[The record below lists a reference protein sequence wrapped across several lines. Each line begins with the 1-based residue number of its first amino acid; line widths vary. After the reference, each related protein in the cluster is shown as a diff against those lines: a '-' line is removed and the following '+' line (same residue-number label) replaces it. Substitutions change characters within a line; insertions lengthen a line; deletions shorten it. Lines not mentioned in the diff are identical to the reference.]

1 MIDQRTAPYAALFL
15 RETLGSLAIAHL
27 YWKFF
32 IRADGAGLMSWWE
45 NLNNNGY
52 PDWVVW
58 YVLSAEFAGA
68 LLLIPGI
75 YTRWVALY
83 SVPLMVAAAQFWFS
97 RNGFF
102 FTTATGPA
110 AELPFLWTMALLV
123 QAGVG
128 DGAYALKASPPFPFL
143 DRGRTVPAE

>member
-15 RETLGSLAIAHL
+15 RCTLGFLAIAHL
-27 YWKFF
+27 YWKFY

-52 PDWVVW
+52 PDFVVW

-83 SVPLMVAAAQFWFS
+83 CVPLMVAAAQYWLA
-97 RNGFF
+97 RTGFF
-102 FTTATGPA
+102 FTSAG
-110 AELPFLWTMALLV
+110 AELPVLWTVGLLV
-123 QAGVG
+123 QAGIG
-128 DGAYALKASPPFPFL
+128 DGAYALKPSPQFPFL
-143 DRGRTVPAE
+143 GRSRVAPAE

>member
-1 MIDQRTAPYAALFL
+1 MIDQRTAPYAVMAL
-15 RETLGSLAIAHL
+15 RVTLGCLAIAHL

-32 IRADGAGLMSWWE
+32 IRADGAGLMSWWD

-52 PDWVVW
+52 PDFVVW

-83 SVPLMVAAAQFWFS
+83 CVPLMVAAAQFWLM
-97 RNGFF
+97 RTGFF
-102 FTTATGPA
+102 FTSAG
-110 AELPFLWTMALLV
+110 AELPILWTVGLLV
-123 QAGVG
+123 QAGLG
-128 DGAYALKASPPFPFL
+128 DGADALKASPPFPFL
-143 DRGRTVPAE
+143 DRGRAVPAE

>member
-1 MIDQRTAPYAALFL
+1 
-15 RETLGSLAIAHL
+15 
-27 YWKFF
+27 
-32 IRADGAGLMSWWE
+32 MSWWE

-83 SVPLMVAAAQFWFS
+83 CVPLMVAAAQYWS
-97 RNGFF
+97 TRTGFF
-102 FTTATGPA
+102 FTSAG
-110 AELPFLWTMALLV
+110 AELPVLWTVGLLV

>member
-15 RETLGSLAIAHL
+15 RVTLGSLAIAHL

-52 PDWVVW
+52 PDWVVY

-68 LLLIPGI
+68 LMLIPGI

-83 SVPLMVAAAQFWFS
+83 CVPLMVAAAQYWLA
-97 RNGFF
+97 RTGFF
-102 FTTATGPA
+102 FTSAG
-110 AELPFLWTMALLV
+110 AELPVLWTVGLLV

-143 DRGRTVPAE
+143 DRPRTAPAE

>member
-1 MIDQRTAPYAALFL
+1 MIDQRTAPYAALLL
-15 RETLGSLAIAHL
+15 RVTLGCLAIAHL
-27 YWKFF
+27 YWKFY

-83 SVPLMVAAAQFWFS
+83 CVPLMVAAAQYWS
-97 RNGFF
+97 VRTGFF
-102 FTTATGPA
+102 FTA
-110 AELPFLWTMALLV
+110 AGAEMPLMWTVGLLV

-128 DGAYALKASPPFPFL
+128 DGAYALKPSPQFPFL
-143 DRGRTVPAE
+143 GRSRTVPAE

>member
-15 RETLGSLAIAHL
+15 RCTLGFLAIAHL
-27 YWKFF
+27 YWKFY

-52 PDWVVW
+52 PDFVVW

-83 SVPLMVAAAQFWFS
+83 CVPLMVAAAQYWLA
-97 RNGFF
+97 RTGFF
-102 FTTATGPA
+102 FTSAG
-110 AELPFLWTMALLV
+110 AELPVLWTVGLLV
-123 QAGVG
+123 QAGIG
-128 DGAYALKASPPFPFL
+128 DGAYALKPSPQFPFL
-143 DRGRTVPAE
+143 SRGRAVPAE

>member
-15 RETLGSLAIAHL
+15 RCTLGFLAIAHL
-27 YWKFF
+27 YWKFY

-52 PDWVVW
+52 PDFVVW
-58 YVLSAEFAGA
+58 YVLSAEFAGS

-83 SVPLMVAAAQFWFS
+83 CVPLMVAAAQYWLA
-97 RNGFF
+97 RTGFF
-102 FTTATGPA
+102 FTSAG
-110 AELPFLWTMALLV
+110 AELPVLWTVGLLV
-123 QAGVG
+123 QAGIG
-128 DGAYALKASPPFPFL
+128 DGAYALKPSPQFPFL
-143 DRGRTVPAE
+143 GRSRAVPAE

>member
-1 MIDQRTAPYAALFL
+1 MIDQRTAPYAVMAL
-15 RETLGSLAIAHL
+15 RVTLGCLAIAHL

-32 IRADGAGLMSWWE
+32 IRADGAGLMSWWD

-52 PDWVVW
+52 PDFVVW

-83 SVPLMVAAAQFWFS
+83 CVPLMVAAAQFWLM
-97 RNGFF
+97 RTGFF
-102 FTTATGPA
+102 FTSAG
-110 AELPFLWTMALLV
+110 AEMPVLWTVGLLV
-123 QAGVG
+123 QAGLG

-143 DRGRTVPAE
+143 DRGRAVPAE

>member
-15 RETLGSLAIAHL
+15 RVTLGCLAIAHL

-52 PDWVVW
+52 PDWVVL

-83 SVPLMVAAAQFWFS
+83 CVPLMVAAAQYWS
-97 RNGFF
+97 TRTGFF
-102 FTTATGPA
+102 FTSAG
-110 AELPFLWTMALLV
+110 AELPVLWTVGLLV

-128 DGAYALKASPPFPFL
+128 DGAYALKASPAFPFL
-143 DRGRTVPAE
+143 DRGRRVPAE